1 MDQNSFSQAVKE
13 FQEIYEKEFKE
24 KIDEKTASEKARK
37 LLNLLKVVYKSETQ
51 YDAKRENY

>member
-24 KIDEKTASEKARK
+24 KIDEKTAQEKAKK

-51 YDAKRENY
+51 YDARRKNC

>member
-13 FQEIYEKEFKE
+13 FQEIYEKKFKE
-24 KIDEKTASEKARK
+24 KIDERTASEKAKK

-51 YDAKRENY
+51 YDARRKNC

>member
-24 KIDEKTASEKARK
+24 KIDERTASEKAKK

-51 YDAKRENY
+51 YDARRKNY

>member
-24 KIDEKTASEKARK
+24 KIDERIASEKAKK

-51 YDAKRENY
+51 YDARRKNY

>member
-13 FQEIYEKEFKE
+13 FQEIYEKEFRE
-24 KIDEKTASEKARK
+24 KIDEKTAQEKVKK

-51 YDAKRENY
+51 YDARRKNY

>member
-13 FQEIYEKEFKE
+13 FQEIYEKKFKE
-24 KIDEKTASEKARK
+24 KIDERTASEKAKK

-51 YDAKRENY
+51 YDARRKNY